1 MATYTIAEADVK
13 WESVSVASKVAGE
26 DIDAGMWLYL
36 DSGTGKV
43 FKARNDTAA
52 KATVVGIA
60 VSSARTN
67 QPLNYISSG
76 SLGFNVPQFSGAAL
90 QLVLSGTYGKAMDAA
105 DLSTGQYL
113 SILGYSTDTDQMQ
126 IALSNTGQVK

>member
-13 WESVSVASKVAGE
+13 YDSVSVASKVAGE
-26 DIDAGMWLYL
+26 DIDAGMFIYL
-36 DSGTGKV
+36 DSGTGKA

-52 KATVVGIA
+52 KSTVIGMA

-67 QPLNYISSG
+67 QPLNYVASG
-76 SLGFNVPQFSGAAL
+76 SIGFNAPQFAGAAL

-105 DLSTGQYL
+105 DLSTGMYL
-113 SILGYSTDTDQMQ
+113 SILGYSTDTDEMQ
-126 IALSNTGQVK
+126 LTISNTGQVK